1 MAAPRS
7 LPEAP
12 FLQPPASRGR
22 LGWAFGVS
30 SRFPVR
36 SLLHRATTP
45 SVSVVTFGGGG
56 SGPRQRVSRDRMGL
70 GVGPCTG
77 KGRGGVPTRAPP
89 PRLPLSW
96 ASPALGHAHGW
107 GLSLR
112 PPRAADPSDR
122 CRVSER
128 TSVMPKPPS
137 ELVTPPGPSAWD
149 TGDIGPLGPDTVPG
163 HPPGQ
168 QRVSG
173 RLQAPGR
180 ASGRPPNPVRSGL
193 GGAAPRHVWGAGHP
207 ASQHC
212 ALGPPCRLAPSP
224 LFLSLLH
231 LEPFSGPS
239 EPLWTWGGRER
250 PGQHLPPQTPMGSR
264 GGQACWTWRAWHQA
278 AGALGPQGRGGRGP
292 TCRSGCL

>member
-1 MAAPRS
+1 MEGVLVHMAAPRP

-56 SGPRQRVSRDRMGL
+56 SGPRQRVSRDRVGL

-128 TSVMPKPPS
+128 TGDPSRPLRLGHWGHRAIGSRHSSWPSTRAAASVR
-137 ELVTPPGPSAWD
+137 TPPGP
-149 TGDIGPLGPDTVPG
+149 
-163 HPPGQ
+163 GQ
-168 QRVSG
+168 G
-173 RLQAPGR
+173 L
-180 ASGRPPNPVRSGL
+180 RPTS
-193 GGAAPRHVWGAGHP
+193 
-207 ASQHC
+207 
-212 ALGPPCRLAPSP
+212 
-224 LFLSLLH
+224 
-231 LEPFSGPS
+231 
-239 EPLWTWGGRER
+239 
-250 PGQHLPPQTPMGSR
+250 
-264 GGQACWTWRAWHQA
+264 
-278 AGALGPQGRGGRGP
+278 
-292 TCRSGCL
+292 